1 MNEASVKAADRRQSP
16 RTKLVEI
23 AYIGMGPENGGLVLD
38 VSDGGLSFHA
48 VAPVKPAETLH
59 FLLSLRGHSRI
70 EGSGQVVWTNETRT
84 VCGLRFTS
92 LSDGAREHLNN
103 WTKQARMPATARGK
117 PVSPAPSAPAQNVAP
132 PVQPMAPEQTVAPV
146 QTVAPAQTVASPAAQ
161 TVVPAPIVP
170 RARTVASPFPPTLAS
185 ELGVGP
191 EPVFAI
197 PPARE
202 FYLAER
208 AYEGLWRDS
217 SFFWITLTLFAA
229 AITVAGFFYGVQV
242 GKSDTSFFARLM
254 PSLERQTEPTVPPAP
269 AASSAA
275 TGAPASLTGTPAVP
289 GDTLAVPTG
298 TPTSPIGASAIP
310 SEPLT
315 AGSDVPAVPNEAPP
329 VASSVLRN
337 ASRTDVASKSAV
349 QSAVQRAAAE
359 GRGNFAPDQH
369 PEPAVDGGKAD
380 LAAAMAYLNGTH
392 GKRDSVSAVRL
403 LWSAVANGNSAA
415 EVTLS
420 ELYIFGDG
428 VAKSCEQARVLL
440 QSATRAGSVVAKVKL
455 DQLNV
460 NGCP

>member
-84 VCGLRFTS
+84 VCGLKFTS

-103 WTKQARMPATARGK
+103 WTKQARMPAAARGK
-117 PVSPAPSAPAQNVAP
+117 PLSPAPPAPAQNVAP
-132 PVQPMAPEQTVAPV
+132 PAQSMAPEQTVAPAE
-146 QTVAPAQTVASPAAQ
+146 TVAPPAAQ
-161 TVVPAPIVP
+161 TVVTSQMAP

-242 GKSDTSFFARLM
+242 GKSDTSFFARFM
-254 PSLERQTEPTVPPAP
+254 PSPDRETEPPVPPAP
-269 AASSAA
+269 ATSSAA
-275 TGAPASLTGTPAVP
+275 TGAPAS
-289 GDTLAVPTG
+289 PTG
-298 TPTSPIGASAIP
+298 TPTVPGDPLAASTGTPPSPIGTPSIP
-310 SEPLT
+310 SDPL
-315 AGSDVPAVPNEAPP
+315 AAASDVPPVSNGAPS
-329 VASSVLRN
+329 VASSGLRN
-337 ASRTDVASKSAV
+337 PSRTDVASKSAV

-369 PEPAVDGGKAD
+369 AEPALDGGKAE
-380 LAAAMAYLNGTH
+380 LAEAMAYLNAPH

-428 VAKSCEQARVLL
+428 VAKSCEQGRVLL
-440 QSATRAGSVVAKVKL
+440 QAATRAGSVVAKVKL